1 MASKRQHARNT
12 NVLDSRPSAPLNTP
26 DRPQRQPEQ
35 APVPPA
41 VASSDRDA
49 SHQPVVAHT
58 FTCHSQTVVTNVTA
72 HDDAPLIAAPLIP
85 GVTGYDMQTA
95 SLLTGLTRGYIRWLL
110 HTYPE
115 RFDKRHIQLR
125 RVSNQP
131 SSRWP
136 KRILTNRDVQTLRD
150 MYPVVVKEISPR

>member
-1 MASKRQHARNT
+1 MAKSSKPIDTTRA
-12 NVLDSRPSAPLNTP
+12 SRGKDRGSAP
-26 DRPQRQPEQ
+26 Q
-35 APVPPA
+35 AA
-41 VASSDRDA
+41 ASPSSVA
-49 SHQPVVAHT
+49 SHQT
-58 FTCHSQTVVTNVTA
+58 SQSCQTVVTNVTA
-72 HDDAPLIAAPLIP
+72 HNGAPLIAAPLIP

-125 RVSNQP
+125 RVSNRP

-136 KRILTNRDVQTLRD
+136 KRILTNRDIVTLRD
-150 MYPVVVKEISPR
+150 MYPVVVKEIPPR